1 MNVEVENVVENI
13 SELDVDV
20 DADVVPENEVD
31 SAAIVDAA
39 LGADVEVY
47 SVHSAPGAAASAPA
61 VQTLSAAFAS
71 VIVSAVSVLDQD
83 VVVFSAVHLAVVVV

>member
-20 DADVVPENEVD
+20 DADVPENEVD

-47 SVHSAPGAAASAPA
+47 PVHSAPGAAASASA
-61 VQTLSAAFAS
+61 VQTLLAAFAS

>member
-20 DADVVPENEVD
+20 DVVPENEVD

-47 SVHSAPGAAASAPA
+47 PFHSAPGAAASASA
-61 VQTLSAAFAS
+61 VQTLLAAFAS

>member
-13 SELDVDV
+13 SELDV

-47 SVHSAPGAAASAPA
+47 PVHSAPGAAASASA
-61 VQTLSAAFAS
+61 VQTLLAAFAS
-71 VIVSAVSVLDQD
+71 GIVSAVSVLDQD

>member
-47 SVHSAPGAAASAPA
+47 PVHSAPGAAASAPA